1 MGKNYRKELD
11 LLSEIYEQARLCD
24 CKTITR
30 FLDKYSDKTFLGIG
44 SGGSFSVAK
53 IFEYMCT
60 VSGRMC
66 KSITPLELGYHSSQ
80 LKRNVAVLFTA
91 GGGNNDSKN
100 AYKFV
105 SEHEMEGILTCCM
118 RKNSPIKKLQRDNL
132 HNYFFEYQMP
142 VTKDGYLAVESL
154 ISSLTILAK
163 AFEEAT
169 NDSFFSITEDAGWLN
184 GELDLL
190 LLKKILSKESIIV
203 LHGGITSPAAIDLES
218 KFSETSLGNIQ
229 LVDLRNF
236 AHGRH
241 YWLSD
246 RANSTGIIA
255 LVSSREKKLATETLQ
270 IVPKE
275 IPVIRLDVDDA
286 TIMGLFE
293 AFHYILEIVYQAGII
308 RGIDPGKPRVP
319 EFGKKMY
326 HINYNLGKKKNNTIL
341 CAAERKMIAG
351 MNVGMAECISQGKI
365 NYNKIQ
371 NHIFRGIVFDYDGT
385 LHNKESCTSTEKAIY
400 IKLNELLENGI
411 KIGIATGR
419 GKSVRKELQ
428 KVIKEAYWDQ
438 VVIAYYN
445 GGCIGTLD
453 DDSKP
458 NKKEKEFPQEFEQIE
473 IFVNKNIPKD
483 IVAVEGMDEKNPYQ
497 LTIIKSDKE
506 TNCLEIIKEF
516 IREISSLKVLESS
529 HSIDIVPQTSSKNNI
544 FRWNGWKGYEEDD
557 FLRIGDAGH
566 FGGNDYELL
575 QSIYGVSVDHISS
588 SPWFCWNYAKPG
600 MRNLEATLYYLS
612 EKITIEGN
620 EIKWG

>member
-11 LLSEIYEQARLCD
+11 LLSEIYQQARLCD
-24 CKTITR
+24 CETITR

-66 KSITPLELGYHSSQ
+66 KSITPLELGYYSSQ
-80 LKRNVAVLFTA
+80 LRRNAAVLFTA

-118 RKNSPIKKLQRDNL
+118 RKNSPIKKMQRDNL

-169 NDSFFSITEDAGWLN
+169 NDPFFRITEEAGWLS
-184 GELDLL
+184 GELNLL
-190 LLKKILSKESIIV
+190 LLNKILSKESIIV
-203 LHGGITSPAAIDLES
+203 LHGGITSPAANDLES

-246 RANSTGIIA
+246 RVTSTGIIA
-255 LVSSREKKLATETLQ
+255 LVSSREKKLATQTLQ
-270 IVPKE
+270 IVPEE
-275 IPVIRLDVDDA
+275 IPVLRLDVDDT

-293 AFHYILEIVYQAGII
+293 AFHYIFEIVCQAGII
-308 RGIDPGKPRVP
+308 RGIDPGKPKVP

-326 HINYNLGKKKNNTIL
+326 HINYNLGKKKNNTIF
-341 CAAERKMIAG
+341 CAAERKMNAG
-351 MNVGMAECISQGKI
+351 MNVDLAKCISQGET

-385 LHNKESCTSTEKAIY
+385 LHNKENCTSTEKAIY
-400 IKLNELLENGI
+400 IKLNELLEKGI

-458 NKKEKEFPQEFEQIE
+458 NKKEKVFPKEFKEIE
-473 IFVNKNIPKD
+473 IYVNKNIPKD
-483 IVAVEGMDEKNPYQ
+483 IVTVDGMEEKNPYQ

-506 TNCLEIIKEF
+506 SDCLEIIKEF
-516 IREISSLKVLESS
+516 IREIPTLKILESS
-529 HSIDIVPQTSSKNNI
+529 HSIDIIPQTSSKNNI
-544 FRWNGWKGYEEDD
+544 FHWSGWKGYEEDD

-612 EKITIEGN
+612 EKLIIEEN